1 MSKREYE
8 SKLITCTL
16 ISMDMKDNMAELV
29 FLAEDG
35 KTYLKEELDLLNT
48 HELFRFSMFLESFHI
63 KNLEKARQHL
73 NLFIKKKIKIG
84 LVVDRYNNIIYSNML
99 EKNQLHEFK
108 KHITLAKL
116 VKSKKISKEMF
127 EEMQDMTYEEIKA
140 VIK

>member
-8 SKLITCTL
+8 SKVITCTL
-16 ISMDMKDNMAELV
+16 TNMNMKDNIAELE
-29 FLAEDG
+29 FLSDDG
-35 KTYLKEELDLLNT
+35 KTAFKEELDLLNT

-63 KNLEKARQHL
+63 KNLDKARQHL

-99 EKNQLHEFK
+99 EKDQLHEFK

-116 VKSKKISKEMF
+116 VKNKKISKEMF